1 MRTRIRSRGPR
12 RLPVLVT
19 GVILVWFGTITL
31 SRGDERHPRL
41 AAEWEPA
48 LGALIVWPPLV
59 PDSLLVEIARDDRLF
74 LIVADQEEKTEA
86 ESTLKDL
93 GIDPGSVDLIIDDTV
108 GWHIWTRDW
117 GPSALFDRNGDFH
130 LVDPKFV
137 GYPMSMPDCTSLL
150 FGTSPLSWL
159 WELFGDGEG
168 DPTAVQLARTLGV
181 SRLELPYALVGGNA
195 LVDGLGTMFSTCV
208 MLNENYKYLGL
219 GEKKFF
225 NTVKTQLGIDNY
237 IIVPNF
243 EWFGIQ
249 HIDCLLKP
257 LDEERLLVKRVP
269 EGHPDHEPIEEIVET
284 LSRLTNPYGR
294 PYRIHRIDTPAY
306 SMGHHVANYTNSL
319 ILNRK
324 VLVPLF
330 GIPGDEQALATFRE
344 VMPGYEVLGFE
355 NDGPWGWSSSMRLSR
370 TRANSIG
377 FSSRTTICLA
387 SRPCFMAFI
396 FDADLPVRVVGPV
409 LLWAFRR
416 LVSICSSVV
425 I

>member
-1 MRTRIRSRGPR
+1 MTRTSLSSRHW
-12 RLPVLVT
+12 LSALVT
-19 GVILVWFGTITL
+19 GAILVWFGTITL

-48 LGALIVWPPLV
+48 LGALIVWPPNV

-137 GYPMSMPDCTSLL
+137 DYPMSMPDCTSLL
-150 FGTSPLSWL
+150 YSMSPLSL
-159 WELFGDGEG
+159 FWELFGGAGGED

-181 SRLELPYALVGGNA
+181 SRLELPYALTGGNA

-208 MLNENYKYLGL
+208 MLNENKKYLGL

-225 NTVKTQLGIDNY
+225 STVKPQLGIDNY

-294 PYRIHRIDTPAY
+294 PYRIHRIDTP
-306 SMGHHVANYTNSL
+306 
-319 ILNRK
+319 
-324 VLVPLF
+324 P
-330 GIPGDEQALATFRE
+330 
-344 VMPGYEVLGFE
+344 
-355 NDGPWGWSSSMRLSR
+355 
-370 TRANSIG
+370 
-377 FSSRTTICLA
+377 
-387 SRPCFMAFI
+387 
-396 FDADLPVRVVGPV
+396 
-409 LLWAFRR
+409 
-416 LVSICSSVV
+416 
-425 I
+425 